1 MPISIKSQLDE
12 SLERPWLGER
22 YAAVA
27 CLAYPASPITT
38 STGHIHILCLSRL
51 THLQPLSH
59 ASPSRLESGP
69 RQEKKKM
76 TWIWLSFLGSIPTTT
91 TAQQRTHL
99 MWAMSLSPFGL
110 WSDRR
115 EANACSVRFVPFSSF
130 SSSCRAGNVWI
141 STLYSRHEPP
151 SSRLFLRK
159 QPNRQRCNRTLL
171 SSYQD
176 ILASLP
182 FWHPAFF
189 TFLGLVLLF
198 SLPLFGII
206 SGYPGFR
213 RFWHKNGG
221 THEWSPYISLFCFCC
236 FLFSLPLPRITLSTF
251 CNGMRYACISMYS
264 YFWYIDEWLD
274 GRTSYIPRG
283 RIMFY

>member
-1 MPISIKSQLDE
+1 MTISIKSQLYE
-12 SLERPWLGER
+12 SLERPWLGGR

-69 RQEKKKM
+69 RQEKKRWHGYGYLFSALFRLRLLHNNARISCGPCLYPHSAFDPTEEKP
-76 TWIWLSFLGSIPTTT
+76 TLTRLVSFLSRASLVLVGPGMFGYRHCIPDMN
-91 TAQQRTHL
+91 RPVL
-99 MWAMSLSPFGL
+99 GF
-110 WSDRR
+110 
-115 EANACSVRFVPFSSF
+115 FSASNQTDNDATGRC
-130 SSSCRAGNVWI
+130 CRHTKTFWLLFHFDI
-141 STLYSRHEPP
+141 L
-151 SSRLFLRK
+151 LFL
-159 QPNRQRCNRTLL
+159 
-171 SSYQD
+171 
-176 ILASLP
+176 
-182 FWHPAFF
+182 

-264 YFWYIDEWLD
+264 YCWYIDEWLD